1 MFLSLTPNLETL
13 CYDRLCDLDPD
24 EPDTGPSRVYDLIK
38 LGRALISV
46 RGTLKYLSLP
56 ISYYASTALMPD
68 YPDETCRV
76 ISSPFSFQQFQ
87 KLEYLEISF
96 VVLFG
101 YHQTSMASYSPQT
114 LLPGSLRHLF
124 LRDDLANCVDYEWK
138 APACLARLRELIP
151 NCVGHGKIL
160 PALKS
165 LTLRVRKGLQ
175 EDWDESHQDE
185 LRVMCTSASL
195 SCSISKKIYPF

>member
-1 MFLSLTPNLETL
+1 MMSLFYLPIIQSIEAVVIPQKQVSLPKTNPPYASKLESLKLPLCELDLDGLTMFLSLTPNLETL

-24 EPDTGPSRVYDLIK
+24 EPDKGPSRVYDLIK

-56 ISYYASTALMPD
+56 ISYYASTAMMPD

-96 VVLFG
+96 VVLF
-101 YHQTSMASYSPQT
+101 
-114 LLPGSLRHLF
+114 
-124 LRDDLANCVDYEWK
+124 
-138 APACLARLRELIP
+138 
-151 NCVGHGKIL
+151 
-160 PALKS
+160 
-165 LTLRVRKGLQ
+165 
-175 EDWDESHQDE
+175 
-185 LRVMCTSASL
+185 
-195 SCSISKKIYPF
+195 